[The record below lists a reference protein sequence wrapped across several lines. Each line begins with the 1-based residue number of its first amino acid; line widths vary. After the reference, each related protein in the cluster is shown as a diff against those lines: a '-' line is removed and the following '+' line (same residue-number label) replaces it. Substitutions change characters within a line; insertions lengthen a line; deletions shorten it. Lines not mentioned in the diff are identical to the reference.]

1 MSRTPNSDAV
11 QQAVEKLGYNFEE
24 RPMDFFAESD
34 LQSRLYEYLRT
45 EFDDRNNLTV
55 SYPQNNAMGVGP
67 VSYIDERQ
75 KTRSFQQQIEKETN
89 DTAKSSTD
97 HHLTRVHTEIYAR
110 EQFGLSS
117 DNRLDIA
124 ILSADQHPQEFRPV
138 FWENGK
144 QKASVEGMSGAIE
157 LKYLRSRADFRQKI
171 ANINPKKA
179 SVSKIASKVDL
190 SINGIEKDLTK
201 SDDLGDPTG
210 YDLDTVLVLMS
221 NYDCLHRGR
230 NQNYNRS
237 GYGVDAKIGDA
248 VVESIDQQYDDVA
261 VFYSTPVPGSS
272 CWLV

>member
-1 MSRTPNSDAV
+1 MGRTPDSDPV
-11 QQAVEKLGYNFEE
+11 QQAVEKLGYQYEK

-34 LQSRLYEYLRT
+34 LQSRLYEYLRA
-45 EFDDRNNLTV
+45 EFDDSNKLTV
-55 SYPQNNAMGVGP
+55 SYPGNNAMGVGP
-67 VSYIDERQ
+67 VSFINERQ
-75 KTRSFQQQIEKETN
+75 KTKSFQKQIEKETKN
-89 DTAKSSTD
+89 TAKSSSD

-110 EQFGLSS
+110 EQFGLNSN
-117 DNRLDIA
+117 NRLDIA
-124 ILSADQHPQEFRPV
+124 ILAADQHPQEFRPV

-157 LKYLRSRADFRQKI
+157 VKYLRNRVDFRQKI
-171 ANINPKKA
+171 GSINPKNA
-179 SVSKIASKVDL
+179 SVSKIASEIDL
-190 SINGIEKDLTK
+190 SINDIKKDLTK
-201 SDDLGDPTG
+201 SDYLGDPAG
-210 YDLDTVLVLMS
+210 YDLDTVFVLMS

-261 VFYSTPVPGSS
+261 VFYSTPVPSSS